1 MMYAHSPPVFDLS
14 FSAAPTPPSPLP
26 PLPLPLLHEG
36 EADDAIYNHLVSCSI
51 FLGNALWL
59 IGAYAPIM

>member
-1 MMYAHSPPVFDLS
+1 MYAHSPPVFDLS

-51 FLGNALWL
+51 FLLL
-59 IGAYAPIM
+59 FSIIHSTPSILK